1 MLIKISDFGM
11 AKDIHERDYHGVE
24 DKSKPLPIRWM
35 SLEAIHYSV
44 FCTKSDVVCSVF
56 LFLSLN
62 LN

>member
-11 AKDIHERDYHGVE
+11 TKDIHERDYHRVE

-44 FCTKSDVVCSVF
+44 FCTKSDVVC
-56 LFLSLN
+56 
-62 LN
+62 